1 MRSVQEQIDAESS
14 WQLWGKYL
22 VYVVSWFA
30 FVALTFYLLTRLRL
44 NLILLMEAFQVNR
57 WARSAVHS
65 FSFVILGLIGLSL
78 VIIIE
83 NYLRTAVLKNLL
95 VRRVAIS
102 VGSALILL
110 VASFALHRFLL
121 YLLLT

>member
-1 MRSVQEQIDAESS
+1 MAAV
-14 WQLWGKYL
+14 GKYA

-44 NLILLMEAFQVNR
+44 NLILLMEVFQVNR
-57 WARSAVHS
+57 WARSAVHN
-65 FSFVILGLIGLSL
+65 FSFVILGLIGLSF

-95 VRRVAIS
+95 ARRVAIS
-102 VGSALILL
+102 VGSAIVLL
-110 VASFALHRFLL
+110 AASIALHGFLVSV
-121 YLLLT
+121 LLR

>member
-44 NLILLMEAFQVNR
+44 NLLLLMEAFQVNR
-57 WARSAVHS
+57 WARSAVHN

-95 VRRVAIS
+95 VRRIAIS

>member
-44 NLILLMEAFQVNR
+44 NLLLLMEAFQVNR

-102 VGSALILL
+102 VGSVLIFL

>member
-44 NLILLMEAFQVNR
+44 NLLLLMEAFQVNR
-57 WARSAVHS
+57 WARSAVHN

>member
-1 MRSVQEQIDAESS
+1 MRSVQEQIDAESP
-14 WQLWGKYL
+14 WPLRGKYV

-44 NLILLMEAFQVNR
+44 NLVLLMEAFQVNR
-57 WARSAVHS
+57 WARLAVHN
-65 FSFVILGLIGLSL
+65 FSFVILGLIALCL

>member
-57 WARSAVHS
+57 WARSAVHN

-110 VASFALHRFLL
+110 VASFALHRFLI

>member
-57 WARSAVHS
+57 WARSAVHN

-95 VRRVAIS
+95 ARRVAIS
-102 VGSALILL
+102 VGSAIVLL
-110 VASFALHRFLL
+110 GASFALHGFLVSV
-121 YLLLT
+121 LLR

>member
-44 NLILLMEAFQVNR
+44 NLILLMEVFQVNR
-57 WARSAVHS
+57 WARSAVHN

>member
-44 NLILLMEAFQVNR
+44 NLLLLMEAFQVNR
-57 WARSAVHS
+57 WARSAVLS

-102 VGSALILL
+102 VGSVLILL

>member
-1 MRSVQEQIDAESS
+1 MRSVQEQTDARSS
-14 WQLWGKYL
+14 WEIFGKY
-22 VYVVSWFA
+22 VAYIVSWVA

-57 WARSAVHS
+57 WARSAVHN

-110 VASFALHRFLL
+110 VASFALHRFLI

>member
-1 MRSVQEQIDAESS
+1 MSSLQEQIDAESP
-14 WQLWGKYL
+14 WLLRGKYA

-57 WARSAVHS
+57 WARSAVHN

-95 VRRVAIS
+95 ARRVAIS
-102 VGSALILL
+102 VGSVIVLL
-110 VASFALHRFLL
+110 GASFALHSFLVSV
-121 YLLLT
+121 LLR

>member
-44 NLILLMEAFQVNR
+44 NLLLLMEAFQVNR

-102 VGSALILL
+102 IGSALILL

>member
-1 MRSVQEQIDAESS
+1 MRSVQEQIDAEPS

-57 WARSAVHS
+57 WARSAVHN

-110 VASFALHRFLL
+110 VASFALHRFLI

>member
-1 MRSVQEQIDAESS
+1 MRSVQEQNDAGSS

-44 NLILLMEAFQVNR
+44 NLLLLMEAFQVNR
-57 WARSAVHS
+57 WARLAVHN